1 MATHSSGLAWKI
13 PWTEEPGEL
22 QSLVLQRAGQGSATK
37 PPQKT
42 VVLCNKHKMRSLD
55 IYSSP
60 KASLT
65 FCVSAFLSLKW
76 RLYSLPQLSL
86 KIIVTIK
93 GACIGIKSL
102 DS

>member
-1 MATHSSGLAWKI
+1 MATRSNGLAWKI

-22 QSLVLQRAGQGSATK
+22 QSLELQRAGQDSATK

-42 VVLCNKHKMRSLD
+42 VVFCNKHKMRSPD
-55 IYSSP
+55 IYSSLE
-60 KASLT
+60 ASLT
-65 FCVSAFLSLKW
+65 FCVSALLSLKW

-86 KIIVTIK
+86 KIIVKIK
-93 GACIGIKSL
+93 GAFIGIKNL